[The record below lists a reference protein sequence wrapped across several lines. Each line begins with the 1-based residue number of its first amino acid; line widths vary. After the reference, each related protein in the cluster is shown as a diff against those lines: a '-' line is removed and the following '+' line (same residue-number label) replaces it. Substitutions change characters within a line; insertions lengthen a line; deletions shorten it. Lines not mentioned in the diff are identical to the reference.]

1 MQSRIAQQG
10 VALEANAERLG
21 VPLYK
26 NPAATLEQR
35 VADLL
40 VRLTLK
46 EKTALVA
53 GADNFSTMA
62 ITRLGIPPMRFAD
75 GPNGVRSTRGDS
87 ATAFPTGVA
96 MAASWN
102 GELITRAA
110 AAMGREARALG
121 VHVVLGPNVN
131 IQRNPLAGRN
141 FETYSEDPLLSGS
154 IGTAFVRGLQGEGV
168 GACVKH
174 FVANEQERQRRRGSS
189 NIDERTLRE
198 IYLAPFE
205 MIVRQAQPW
214 TVMSAYNRL
223 NGTFMTEHRRLLT
236 EVLKGEWGFDGPV
249 MSDWSAT
256 HTTVEAANAGMDLE
270 MPGPPRYYGDLLL
283 RAVRNAQVELA
294 QLDENVRRVLRTLFR
309 TGAMDAVRRLPS
321 ELSSERHWQLAVD
334 VAREAI
340 TLLKNERNLLPLTRE
355 QVRSLAV
362 IGPNADAAIIQ
373 GGGSANVIPSHVV
386 TALESLR
393 DLSGMHIEYAQ
404 GVDNELVT
412 PAADSR
418 LLSTTQT
425 RDVQGLH
432 FAIYANGRF
441 SGKPVGSGVDTYFN
455 KLSLGEGLTAQP
467 TDPISVRW
475 IGYFWPPQSGTYEFS
490 LTQVGSATLLL
501 DGTHLIG
508 DETPTRPP
516 AGAEL
521 FPIPMRVV
529 QLELQ
534 GGRAYPIRLEYVS
547 GTLPFH
553 LFRFGIRRPA
563 GDIDEAVR
571 IAAKADAAVV
581 FVGVSTT
588 SETEGADRRD
598 MELFGP
604 QNELVEAVAAA
615 NPNTIVVLNNG
626 SPLRLPWIDRVGA
639 VVEAWLPGQ
648 EGARAVAEVLLG
660 RTNPSGKLPLT
671 FPKRL
676 EDNPSFLYYSN
687 GRDAHYGEGVFVGY
701 RYYEKRKLEPLFAF
715 GHGLSY
721 TTFEYANLRVPEQ
734 VTAGQPIHVSVDVT
748 NTGAMA
754 GKETVQLYVG
764 DEVTQ
769 DVVRPVKELKAFHKV
784 ELAPGETQIVRFT
797 LGAHDL
803 AYYDVH
809 QHAWVTTPGRYRIYV
824 GSSSA
829 DVRTAKPFQWL
840 VPADER
846 VPQEESTFVDDL

>member
-1 MQSRIAQQG
+1 MQSRSAQQD
-10 VALEANAERLG
+10 VAAEANAERLSA
-21 VPLYK
+21 PLYK

-62 ITRLGIPPMRFAD
+62 ITRLGIPAMRFAD

-96 MAASWN
+96 MAATWN
-102 GELITRAA
+102 SELIGRAA

-121 VHVVLGPNVN
+121 VHVLLGPNVN

-154 IGTAFVRGLQGEGV
+154 IGTAFVRGLQAEGV

-236 EVLKGEWGFDGPV
+236 DVLKREWGFDGPV

-270 MPGPPRYYGDLLL
+270 MPGPPRYYGELLL
-283 RAVRNAQVELA
+283 RAVRNGQVELT
-294 QLDENVRRVLRTLFR
+294 QVDENVRRVLRTLIR
-309 TGAMDAVRRLPS
+309 TGAMDAVRRAPS
-321 ELSSERHWQLAVD
+321 ELNSERHRQLAVD
-334 VAREAI
+334 VAREAV
-340 TLLKNERNLLPLTRE
+340 TLLKNERKLLPLARDH
-355 QVRSLAV
+355 VRSLAV

-373 GGGSANVIPSHVV
+373 GGGSANVIPSQVV
-386 TALESLR
+386 TALEGLR
-393 DLSGMHIEYAQ
+393 ELSGMHIEYAQ

-425 RDVQGLH
+425 RDVQGLQ
-432 FAIYANGRF
+432 FAIYANGRLA
-441 SGKPVGSGVDTYFN
+441 GKPVSSGVDTYFN
-455 KLSLGEGLTAQP
+455 KLSLGEGLAAEP

-475 IGYFWPPQSGTYEFS
+475 IGYFWPPKSGTYEFS
-490 LTQVGSATLLL
+490 LTQVGSATLVL

-553 LFRFGIRRPA
+553 LFRFGIRKPA

-571 IAAKADAAVV
+571 IAAQADAAIV

-648 EGARAVAEVLLG
+648 EGARAVAEALLG
-660 RTNPSGKLPLT
+660 KTNPSGKLPLT

-701 RYYEKRKLEPLFAF
+701 RYYEKRKLEPLFPF

-748 NTGAMA
+748 NTGTMA
-754 GKETVQLYVG
+754 GKETVQLYIG

-797 LGAHDL
+797 LAAHDL

-809 QHAWVTTPGRYRIYV
+809 QHAWVTTPGRYRIHI

-829 DVRTAKPFQWL
+829 DIRAAKPFQWV
-840 VPADER
+840 VPVDER
-846 VPQEESTFVDDL
+846 APQEESTFVDDL